1 LTKSFFIVVSKTKG
15 GTMATS
21 LSGGGQETPPLKP
34 PSKSWTVAKRVLLVV
49 AFAAL
54 AVAGILA
61 GVAIY
66 ALAG

>member
-1 LTKSFFIVVSKTKG
+1 
-15 GTMATS
+15 MATS